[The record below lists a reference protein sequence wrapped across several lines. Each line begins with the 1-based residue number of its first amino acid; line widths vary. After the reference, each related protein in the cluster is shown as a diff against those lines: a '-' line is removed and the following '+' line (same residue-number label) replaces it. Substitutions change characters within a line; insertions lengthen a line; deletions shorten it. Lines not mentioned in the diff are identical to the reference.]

1 MQRLLDETITTATID
16 TPPGEITREEVYTD
30 LGFATQTPSN
40 RPYVV
45 VNMVMTL
52 DGKVVIGGPG
62 TTRLI
67 GSRMDHY
74 LMTRIE
80 AQCDAVLF
88 GATLLREDNPGYPWH
103 DEARQARR
111 VARGVRA
118 EPLWAAVSTLGA
130 FPTPPRMFEGGPDR
144 TALFVSNATPPETL
158 EALASQTKV
167 IARGEH
173 EVPLDEMLHVFRHDL
188 GVRTLCCLGGAALNA
203 RMLALGLVDEVFVT
217 IAPKIQNGRGGVTMF
232 EGVAF
237 PADALAH
244 LALKSVYSHESE
256 LYLRYRTT

>member
-1 MQRLLDETITTATID
+1 MQRLLDQTITTGSIN
-16 TPPGEITREEVYTD
+16 TPPGEIAREEVYTD
-30 LGFATQTPSN
+30 LGFATQTPEN

-88 GATLLREDNPGYPWH
+88 GATLVREDNPGYPWH

-111 VARGVRA
+111 LARGVRA
-118 EPLWAAVSTLGA
+118 EPLWAAVSTVGE
-130 FPTPPRMFEGGPDR
+130 FPTPPRMFDGGPDR
-144 TALFVSNATPPETL
+144 TALFVSNATPPQTL
-158 EALASQTKV
+158 EAFASRTTV
-167 IARGEH
+167 ITRGEH
-173 EVPLDEMLHVFRHDL
+173 EVPLAEMLHVFRHDL

-217 IAPKIQNGRGGVTMF
+217 MAPKIQNGRHGVTMF

-237 PADALAH
+237 PSDGLAQ
-244 LALKSVYSHESE
+244 LSLKSVYTHESE